1 VDLVDLIER
10 TDPLAVSGRVAQAVG
25 IVIEGYGPMTSVGE
39 LCEVTREDGEG
50 TVLAEV
56 VGFRG
61 DRVLLMPLGEMRG
74 IGPGSRL
81 LMKGRCASVPVGPQL
96 LGRVLDGLGEPL
108 DGKGP
113 LVTERQYPLHAV
125 PINPLQRARITKPLD
140 LGVRAINA
148 CLTCGLGQKI
158 GIFASAGVGKSVL
171 LGMMSRYTR
180 ADVNVIALI
189 GERGREVNEFLER
202 DLTPAALQRSVVI
215 VATSDQPPL
224 VRLRGALIATAIA
237 EYFRDCGKQV
247 LLMMDSLTRLAH
259 SQREVG
265 LAIGEPPTTKGYTP
279 SVFTFLPKLLE
290 RVGTGPGTGTIT
302 GLYTVLMDGDEVS
315 DPIAE
320 TVRSILD
327 GHIVLSR
334 QMAARN
340 HFPAIDLLN
349 STSRVMK
356 DIVGREHYSAARSMV
371 ELMARYQQSEDLIL
385 LGAYKAGTNQAL
397 DRAVSAQDGINA
409 FLRQEVEQPADLA
422 ASVQDLL
429 ALVKGTA

>member
-1 VDLVDLIER
+1 MQLVDLIEQ

-50 TVLAEV
+50 AVLAEV

-61 DRVLLMPLGEMRG
+61 ERVLLMPLGEMRG
-74 IGPGSRL
+74 IGPRSRL
-81 LMKGRCASVPVGPQL
+81 LMKGHCASVPVGPHL

-108 DGKGP
+108 DGLGP
-113 LVTERQYPLHAV
+113 LVTERQYPLHAA
-125 PINPLQRARITKPLD
+125 PLNPLQRTRITKPLD
-140 LGVRAINA
+140 LGIRAINA

-158 GIFASAGVGKSVL
+158 GIFSSAGVGKSVL

-290 RVGTGPGTGTIT
+290 RVGTGPGSGTIT
-302 GLYTVLMDGDEVS
+302 GLYTVLMDGDELA

-334 QMAARN
+334 QLAARN

-356 DIVGREHYSAARSMV
+356 DIVGREHYAAARSMV

-385 LGAYKAGTNQAL
+385 LGAYKAGTNNAL

-409 FLRQEVEQPADLA
+409 FLRQDTEQSADLG

-429 ALVKGTA
+429 ALVKSTV

>member
-1 VDLVDLIER
+1 
-10 TDPLAVSGRVAQAVG
+10 
-25 IVIEGYGPMTSVGE
+25 
-39 LCEVTREDGEG
+39 
-50 TVLAEV
+50 
-56 VGFRG
+56 
-61 DRVLLMPLGEMRG
+61 
-74 IGPGSRL
+74 
-81 LMKGRCASVPVGPQL
+81 
-96 LGRVLDGLGEPL
+96 
-108 DGKGP
+108 
-113 LVTERQYPLHAV
+113 
-125 PINPLQRARITKPLD
+125 
-140 LGVRAINA
+140 
-148 CLTCGLGQKI
+148 
-158 GIFASAGVGKSVL
+158 
-171 LGMMSRYTR
+171 
-180 ADVNVIALI
+180 
-189 GERGREVNEFLER
+189 
-202 DLTPAALQRSVVI
+202 
-215 VATSDQPPL
+215 L

-290 RVGTGPGTGTIT
+290 RVGTGPGSGTIT
-302 GLYTVLMDGDEVS
+302 GLYTVLMDGDELA

-334 QMAARN
+334 QLAARN

-356 DIVGREHYSAARSMV
+356 DIVGREHYAAARSMV

-385 LGAYKAGTNQAL
+385 LGAYKAGTNNAL

-409 FLRQEVEQPADLA
+409 FLRQDIEQPADLG

-429 ALVKGTA
+429 ALAKSTA